1 MQYYSMLSKSSCEP
15 SSWIALAVG
24 SEIFCWRCAT
34 SDTHTN
40 KWEFPGKIK
49 LSICPSHPVAHFY
62 FPTTRPIIIK
72 MESELPDETGAA
84 DVGILA
90 AAGAPNANLDVFNDG
105 IVRNQEGDAA
115 AAAAIASGG
124 IPKAEGGSGSGS
136 SDDDTDG
143 EEEEEAA
150 DPTTTRWDIFQALQK
165 VTVPGSFCA
174 GGCADGSSTIT
185 PSLPTTLGLR
195 IAAASGGN
203 NKKIKVD
210 VSLPITDDHTQQ
222 LRAMSWKVDD
232 ESYHNVRQIEP
243 ECIQIA
249 NPAWEAA
256 LADLVR
262 TACFRLG
269 VNPTS
274 VRTELD
280 MMLMFQRGS
289 SIDRCCNAD
298 EDENVSGT
306 LMIQLPSVYTGGA
319 MRIWDDNDENPNDN
333 AASNGSDIVQAFDL
347 GSGAKSTA
355 PFSCHYLCHYSD
367 CDYEMEK
374 IKSGTRLVLLY
385 SLHYEGN
392 ATKPNARRRQLGMAP
407 LERSLELLPR
417 YDRLLAIPLA
427 KTYGSVSLATKGLNT
442 LKVTVAVCSG
452 GGSGG

>member
-1 MQYYSMLSKSSCEP
+1 MLSKCSCAAAIILDRLRRK
-15 SSWIALAVG
+15 SFVG
-24 SEIFCWRCAT
+24 DGAT
-34 SDTHTN
+34 ITKRYTY
-40 KWEFPGKIK
+40 KFVWGIP
-49 LSICPSHPVAHFY
+49 LLLRICPS
-62 FPTTRPIIIK
+62 RWLSIK

-115 AAAAIASGG
+115 AAVAMASGG
-124 IPKAEGGSGSGS
+124 IPKAEDGSGYSGS
-136 SDDDTDG
+136 RSGSDDDTDG

-210 VSLPITDDHTQQ
+210 VSLPITDEHTQQ
-222 LRAMSWKVDD
+222 LRSMSWKMDD

-243 ECIQIA
+243 ECITIA

-262 TACFRLG
+262 TACLRLG
-269 VNPTS
+269 VLAPS
-274 VRTELD
+274 KVRAELD
-280 MMLMFQRGS
+280 MLLMFQRGS

-298 EDENVSGT
+298 ENENVLGT
-306 LMIQLPSVYTGGA
+306 LMIQLPANFTGGS
-319 MRIWDDNDENPNDN
+319 MRIWDDNDENSND
-333 AASNGSDIVQAFDL
+333 SDIVQAFDL
-347 GSGAKSTA
+347 GSGATSTA

>member
-1 MQYYSMLSKSSCEP
+1 MLSKCSCAAAIILDRLRRK
-15 SSWIALAVG
+15 SFVG
-24 SEIFCWRCAT
+24 DGAT
-34 SDTHTN
+34 ITKRYTY
-40 KWEFPGKIK
+40 KFVWGIP
-49 LSICPSHPVAHFY
+49 LLLRICPS
-62 FPTTRPIIIK
+62 RWLSIK

-90 AAGAPNANLDVFNDG
+90 AAGAPNANLDVFNGG

-150 DPTTTRWDIFQALQK
+150 EPTTTRWDVFQALQK

-210 VSLPITDDHTQQ
+210 VSLPITEDQTQK